1 MTTKLTLSISASVI
15 KEAKVLASKQNIS
28 ISKMVEAFL
37 ENRIAS
43 QSSLSITQK
52 ILKDAPVQK
61 TVHGSEKLIL
71 KQKLK
76 NKYAY

>member
-15 KEAKVLASKQNIS
+15 KEAKVLANKQNIS

-61 TVHGSEKLIL
+61 TEHGSEKLIL
-71 KQKLK
+71 KQKLQK
-76 NKYAY
+76 KYAY